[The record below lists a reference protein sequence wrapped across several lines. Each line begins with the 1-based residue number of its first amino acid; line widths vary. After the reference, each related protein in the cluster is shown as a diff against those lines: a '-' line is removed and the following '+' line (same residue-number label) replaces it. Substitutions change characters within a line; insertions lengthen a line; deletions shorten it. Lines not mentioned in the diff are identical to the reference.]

1 MSAGIGAVF
10 ERLFPRRPAAG
21 QPAVRAAPWVI
32 VGLGNPGREYEDTR
46 HNVGLQCVELM
57 ARRSRV
63 RLERVDRRARLAE
76 TQIEGQPAVLAV
88 PRTFVNDSG
97 AAVRYVL
104 TRFRA
109 SPEKLIVILDE
120 LNLDPGAVR
129 IRRSGSPGGHNGMK
143 SIIASIGS
151 EEFIRVRIGV
161 GRPPSAEKQIE
172 HVLSPFS
179 MNDRTLVDQAIA
191 SAADAAAVI
200 IRDGVEAAMNL
211 WN

>member
-10 ERLFPRRPAAG
+10 ERLFPRRPVAG
-21 QPAVRAAPWVI
+21 QPAGRAAPWVI

-46 HNVGLQCVELM
+46 HNVGQQCVELM

-63 RLERVDRRARLAE
+63 KLERVDRRARLAE

-97 AAVRYVL
+97 VAVRYVL
-104 TRFRA
+104 TRSRA

-143 SIIASIGS
+143 SIVASIGS

-179 MNDRTLVDQAIA
+179 RNDRTLVDQAIA
-191 SAADAAAVI
+191 SAADAAAAIV
-200 IRDGVEAAMNL
+200 RYGVEAAMNR

>member
-1 MSAGIGAVF
+1 LSAGIGAVF
-10 ERLFPRRPAAG
+10 ERLFPRRPDAG
-21 QPAVRAAPWVI
+21 QPAGGAAPWVI

-63 RLERVDRRARLAE
+63 KLARVDRRARLAE
-76 TQIEGQPAVLAV
+76 TLIEGQPAVLAI

-97 AAVRYVL
+97 VAVRYVL
-104 TRFRA
+104 TRSRA

-143 SIIASIGS
+143 SIVASIGS

-179 MNDRTLVDQAIA
+179 RNDRTLVDQAIA

>member
-1 MSAGIGAVF
+1 MF
-10 ERLFPRRPAAG
+10 ERLFPRRQVAG
-21 QPAVRAAPWVI
+21 QLAGRAAPWVI

-63 RLERVDRRARLAE
+63 KLERVDRRARLAE

-97 AAVRYVL
+97 VAVRYAL

-120 LNLDPGAVR
+120 LNLAPGAVR
-129 IRRSGSPGGHNGMK
+129 IRWSGSPGGHNGMK
-143 SIIASIGS
+143 SIVASIGS

-179 MNDRTLVDQAIA
+179 RNDRTLVDQAIA